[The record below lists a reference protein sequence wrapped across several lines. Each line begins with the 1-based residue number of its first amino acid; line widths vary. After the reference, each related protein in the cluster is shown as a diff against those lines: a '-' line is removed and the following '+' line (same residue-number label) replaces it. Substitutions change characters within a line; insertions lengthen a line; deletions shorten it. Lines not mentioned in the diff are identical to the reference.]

1 MAVTMR
7 RDRWFR
13 AALPL
18 ACALMSALSGCTA
31 VSFGFANLPSYF
43 SGIRRN
49 AGLPYGTDARQR
61 LDVYRPR
68 TICADCPV
76 IVFWYG
82 GSWDNGARQQY
93 RFVGVALAQ
102 LGYLTVIPDYRVYPQ
117 VRFPL
122 FLEDGAQ
129 AVAWV
134 ERHAAEYGGNAQ
146 RIVLMGHSAGAHM
159 AAMLALNRSYLDHAG
174 ADPARIIG
182 LIGLAGPYGLVP
194 NNARLNDIFHAPF
207 TPRDWQV
214 IGYVRSHAPPALL
227 LQGRADK
234 LVAVSNT
241 EELAATLRAHSDS
254 VQTVFYDHRGH
265 VDLLAA
271 LSLPARSRAP
281 VLRDVAVFMHR
292 VSADGGNSAPFDAA
306 PTVPIDRP

>member
-1 MAVTMR
+1 MR
-7 RDRWFR
+7 RHRRFS

-18 ACALMSALSGCTA
+18 ACALTFALSGCTA
-31 VSFGFANLPSYF
+31 VSFGLANLPSYF
-43 SGIRRN
+43 SGIQRS
-49 AGLPYGTDARQR
+49 AGLPYGRDARQR

-68 TICADCPV
+68 ALCAACPV

-102 LGYLTVIPDYRVYPQ
+102 LGYVTIIPDYQIYPQ

-134 ERHAAEYGGNAQ
+134 ERHAGEYGGNPQ

-159 AAMLALNRSYLDHAG
+159 AAMLALNRSYLEHAG

-182 LIGLAGPYGLVP
+182 LIGLAGPYGLTP
-194 NNARLNDIFHAPF
+194 NTARLNDIFRAPYA
-207 TPRDWQV
+207 PRDWQV
-214 IGYVRSHAPPALL
+214 LGHVSSQAPPALL
-227 LQGRADK
+227 LHGRADK

-241 EELAATLRAHSDS
+241 EQLAAALRAHSDS
-254 VQTVFYDHRGH
+254 VQTVIYDGRGH

-281 VLRDVAVFMHR
+281 VLHDVAAFMHR
-292 VSADGGNSAPFDAA
+292 VSTDGGNSAPFDAA
-306 PTVPIDRP
+306 PAVPIDRP